1 MPDKPDEEIR
11 KSIKRFEE
19 SLSESERN
27 PDAQENTERLIE
39 RAAQP
44 LPKDEDIPH
53 PDERYGEK
61 QTRSRKAAGRRRR
74 SMREITLTDKKEML

>member
-1 MPDKPDEEIR
+1 MIDKSDEEIR

-27 PDAQENTERLIE
+27 TNTQEDTGRLIE

-44 LPKDEDIPH
+44 LPKDKDRPH
-53 PDERYGEK
+53 PDERYTEK
-61 QTRSRKAAGRRRR
+61 QTRSRTA
-74 SMREITLTDKKEML
+74 EIL